1 MRLLLCVLALATVV
15 LSSHAHAGTRTF
27 TGVAPAATTRSTN
40 IAGPANAQQSTF
52 TSYALNT
59 WRYNLYTFKVDQTG
73 TYTATSSTGPNAVNT
88 TWIVNGV
95 FAPDIV
101 APTTP
106 LGDFIVAVLSQSGPP
121 APFTGTFTGFN
132 LTAGNTY
139 SVLVAYNS
147 NSVAG
152 VDNNTFVIT
161 GPGSIAD
168 CGGGA
173 CLAAAPVPT
182 TSEWALLL
190 IGLLLAAGAAVVLQ
204 RRVRTLV

>member
-1 MRLLLCVLALATVV
+1 MRLLLYVLALATFA

-27 TGVAPAATTRSTN
+27 TGTAPVATTRSTN
-40 IAGPANAQQSTF
+40 IVGPSDAQQTVF
-52 TSYALNT
+52 TAYAPT
-59 WRYNLYTFKVDQTG
+59 AWRYNLYTFKVDQTG
-73 TYTATSSTGPNAVNT
+73 NYTATSSTGPNAINT
-88 TWIVNGV
+88 TWIVRGV
-95 FAPDIV
+95 FAPDPV

-106 LGDFIVAVLSQSGPP
+106 LSDFIVAVLSPFGPP
-121 APFTGTFTGFN
+121 VPFTGTFTNFN

-161 GPGSIAD
+161 GPGNITD
-168 CGGGA
+168 CGGVA
-173 CLAAAPVPT
+173 CLAASPVPT